1 MLYHNFGIHCII
13 FFLNLFCNKFI
24 LAGNLRVLDIIP
36 RLVSPA
42 VELEMAVRI
51 PYFYSNLSHGEQMIF
66 TQLPEILATS
76 LFRELTTSYQA

>member
-13 FFLNLFCNKFI
+13 FFNLFCNKFI

-51 PYFYSNLSHGEQMIF
+51 PYFYSNLSHDEQMIF
-66 TQLPEILATS
+66 TLPEILATS
-76 LFRELTTSYQA
+76 LFRELMTSYQA